1 MSASKRFKTDKRQ
14 QYLPDPSEILSA
26 EKEISREL
34 DKCVENLRSIDL
46 FSSKAPHNIKEDHA
60 MLWIFSKFGV
70 SNVLRIVSAH
80 SSLPKEGVT
89 GTCRVD
95 AIRAFMSNTGS
106 ETHFREVELSLI
118 IQVLENCPRFLSSFE
133 SDRQA
138 SHHSCLICPPTSTC
152 YQCHDPLTK
161 YHECNVRVY
170 STTGLQ
176 HAKKCTL
183 RCVKCSLLYNYSMYG
198 NKHDRGFHFYSE
210 SRDLVEVSD
219 TLYFERGLLEFQ
231 CSLA

>member
-1 MSASKRFKTDKRQ
+1 MSSSKRFKRQ
-14 QYLPDPSEILSA
+14 QYLPDPCAIVSA
-26 EKEISREL
+26 EKDILIAL

-46 FSSKAPHNIKEDHA
+46 FSSKAPQNIKEDHA

-70 SNVLRIVSAH
+70 SNVLHIVSAL

-89 GTCRVD
+89 GTCRMD
-95 AIRAFMSNTGS
+95 AIRNFMSTTGS
-106 ETHFREVELSLI
+106 DTNFGEVEVSLI
-118 IQVLENCPRFLSSFE
+118 VQVLEKYPKFLSSVE
-133 SDRQA
+133 RDRQA
-138 SHHSCLICPPTSTC
+138 SHHSCLICPPTSIC
-152 YQCHDPLTK
+152 LHCHDRLTK

-170 STTGLQ
+170 STTGLR

-183 RCVKCSLLYNYSMYG
+183 RCVKCSFLYNYSMYG
-198 NKHDRGFHFYSE
+198 NKHDLGFRFYSE

-219 TLYFERGLLEFQ
+219 TLYFERGLLNFQ